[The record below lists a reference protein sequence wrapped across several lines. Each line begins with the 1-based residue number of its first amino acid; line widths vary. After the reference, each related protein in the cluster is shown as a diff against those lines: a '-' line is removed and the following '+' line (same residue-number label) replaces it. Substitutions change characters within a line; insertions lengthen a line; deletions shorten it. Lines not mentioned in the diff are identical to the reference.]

1 MHSLRAKFGNVKK
14 NVVDYL
20 SLIERETRRVETLR
34 LNTPFHKYP
43 LHLCSFMM
51 KEEKTMRTLMISA
64 AALALTAGLAAANP
78 GTDQLAAQA
87 GVSAN
92 DYTQTQLI
100 QLLDAQRN
108 NDDERAN
115 FILSQAGQNTTAEGL
130 STDAQLAAAA
140 GVEPGRF
147 TINELQLLI
156 EAKRDNDTRMTNF
169 ILSGQNRAD
178 GNVPSVVTPGQ
189 AQLAALLG
197 VNASDYSLAELTKL
211 YADRIDNR
219 S

>member
-1 MHSLRAKFGNVKK
+1 
-14 NVVDYL
+14 
-20 SLIERETRRVETLR
+20 
-34 LNTPFHKYP
+34 
-43 LHLCSFMM
+43 
-51 KEEKTMRTLMISA
+51 MRTLMISA
-64 AALALTAGLAAANP
+64 AALALTAGIAAANP
-78 GTDQLAAQA
+78 GLDQLAASA

-92 DYTQTQLI
+92 DYTQGQLI
-100 QLLDAQRN
+100 QLLAAQRD
-108 NDDERAN
+108 NDEERVR
-115 FILSQAGQNTTAEGL
+115 FIMSQAGQGAALGANAT

-156 EAKRDNDTRMTNF
+156 EAKRDNDIQMTNF

-178 GNVPSVVTPGQ
+178 GNPATVVTPGQ

-197 VNASDYSLAELTKL
+197 VDPSQYTLAELSKL
-211 YADRIDNR
+211 YADLNDDR